1 MGRGGL
7 RAAEAREHLI
17 ASGELFASSGR
28 LTGLLGVTAAQLPAA
43 LRRSV
48 ERGDFV
54 RVCRGGW
61 IVRDDRTRASGRRL
75 PDLRAYIDAMM
86 RHLGHLY
93 YVGFNAAAAMH
104 GAAHRRFTNT
114 VVATSSRTTHRSL
127 AAGLPPDGSMTVTY
141 LHSRQPHR
149 RGFTRRRMPES
160 LYPAGTFVD
169 YSTAEVTLLDMVQRP
184 DLAGG
189 LDHVCTVAGDLVL
202 ADALD
207 AGRLAAAAC
216 GYPQTV
222 RQRCGHILNT
232 AVEAA
237 GFGASFDCGPLKET
251 IPAAA
256 AITPLMPDVER
267 FFPPDTDSPA
277 ALAVDKTWQVR
288 VNAPLDPDL

>member
-7 RAAEAREHLI
+7 RAAEARERLI
-17 ASGELFASSGR
+17 AAGELFASSER

-61 IVRDDRTRASGRRL
+61 VVRDDRTRASGRRL
-75 PDLRAYIDAMM
+75 PDLRSYIDAMM

-93 YVGFNAAAAMH
+93 YVGFNAAAAVH

-114 VVATSSRTTHRSL
+114 VVATSSRSTHRSL
-127 AAGLPPDGSMTVTY
+127 AGGLPLDGSMTVTY
-141 LHSRQPHR
+141 LHSRHPHR
-149 RGFTRRRMPES
+149 RGFIRCRMPVS
-160 LYPAGTFVD
+160 LYAAGTYVD

-207 AGRLAAAAC
+207 AERLAAAAG

-222 RQRCGHILNT
+222 RQRCGHVLDA

-237 GFGASFDCGPLKET
+237 GFGASFDCGPLRDT
-251 IPAAA
+251 IPPAA

-267 FFPPDTDSPA
+267 FFPPGRDGPDT
-277 ALAVDKTWQVR
+277 LTVDKGWQVR
-288 VNAPLDPDL
+288 VNALLDPDL

>member
-17 ASGELFASSGR
+17 AAGELFASSER

-48 ERGDFV
+48 ARGDFV

-61 IVRDDRTRASGRRL
+61 VVRDDRTRASGRRL

-93 YVGFNAAAAMH
+93 YVGFNAAAAVH

-127 AAGLPPDGSMTVTY
+127 AAGLPPDGSMAVTY

-189 LDHVCTVAGDLVL
+189 LDHVCTVPATSSWPTRWTPSGSPPRR
-202 ADALD
+202 AATRRRC
-207 AGRLAAAAC
+207 ANAAATSSTPPWRRPASA
-216 GYPQTV
+216 PPS
-222 RQRCGHILNT
+222 T
-232 AVEAA
+232 APR
-237 GFGASFDCGPLKET
+237 SKT
-251 IPAAA
+251 
-256 AITPLMPDVER
+256 R
-267 FFPPDTDSPA
+267 SRPPRRS
-277 ALAVDKTWQVR
+277 R
-288 VNAPLDPDL
+288 R